1 MTPSLATLW
10 LVLTATGAV
19 EGTPRVHLRG
29 APELSAAIADALRRE
44 QPEVVLVQSAT
55 TADLVAELR
64 VQGERIEL
72 RFDDGEGRAL
82 GSADATEAA
91 LRRGVLLIVQRL
103 EAQRSASAAQPAR
116 LAPTTPEP
124 STPPPDGPRTGPIS
138 LAATPPVVWRTE
150 LGASVGLWTTP
161 RVGLAL
167 AVGAERGALELGAR
181 LMARGLCCTVRGDNI
196 DAEGWAL
203 AALAEARWSFVPSP
217 VRLGVGLGVGASY
230 ESMSATAVELFVG
243 DAGAEPVSAV
253 SALIRPS
260 VHAALPLSD
269 RWALLL
275 VAGAEVHTST
285 WSVRVPDAFLADRAP
300 LVRGIV
306 QPFWELAL
314 TWTWP

>member
-10 LVLTATGAV
+10 LVLTATGAI

-64 VQGERIEL
+64 VQSERIEL
-72 RFDDGEGRAL
+72 SFDDGEGRAL

-103 EAQRSASAAQPAR
+103 EAQRSVSSAPPEP

-161 RVGLAL
+161 RLGLAL

-181 LMARGLCCTVRGDNI
+181 LIARGLCCTVHGDNI

-253 SALIRPS
+253 SAFIRPS